1 MSLRNFR
8 PFLSSLPPRPSR
20 LALALLTALAV
31 SAASAQSEKPLRIV
45 VPFAAGGSQ
54 DVIARYLASKISVK
68 LGVPVIVDNKAGAGG
83 IVAAD
88 HVAKA
93 TDGATVLLATGGA
106 ITVAPHLQTRLP
118 YDPRRD
124 LLPLTLVADTPM
136 TLAVRSDSPYR
147 TMAALLKDAK
157 ARPGQLSY
165 ASTGNGSVSH
175 LTGALLDQAAGVDI
189 LHVPYRGAAPALT
202 DLLGGQVT
210 MIITSAASID
220 PMVESGKARVLGT
233 FSRSKLE
240 GLGNPPTMNQ
250 ASGLRDMDVP
260 VWIGVMVPSKV
271 PLERADKVA
280 AAVMEACQ
288 LPETREQFARIGAVT
303 TCAGRAEF
311 EKVVAQDDARWAR
324 VVKLGGIRVE

>member
-1 MSLRNFR
+1 MLFR
-8 PFLSSLPPRPSR
+8 LPKIT
-20 LALALLTALAV
+20 LALLAGLVVT
-31 SAASAQSEKPLRIV
+31 AASAQSERPLRIV

-54 DVIARYLASKISVK
+54 DVMARYLGSKLTVK

-88 HVAKA
+88 YVAKSS
-93 TDGATVLLATGGA
+93 DGATVLLATGGA
-106 ITVAPHLQTRLP
+106 ITVAPHIQAKLP

-147 TMAALLKDAK
+147 TMADLLKDAK
-157 ARPGQLSY
+157 ARPGALSY

-220 PMVESGKARVLGT
+220 PMVENGKARVLGT
-233 FSRSKLE
+233 FSKNRLE
-240 GLGNPPTMNQ
+240 GLGQPPTMNA
-250 ASGLRDMDVP
+250 ASGLKDMDVP
-260 VWIGVMVPSKV
+260 VWIGVMAPSRV
-271 PLERADKVA
+271 PLEHADKIA
-280 AAVMEACQ
+280 AALMEACQ

-303 TCAGRAEF
+303 TCGGKAEF
-311 EKVVAQDDARWAR
+311 EKVLTQDDARWAR
-324 VVKLGGIRVE
+324 VVKLGGIKVD

>member
-1 MSLRNFR
+1 MSFR
-8 PFLSSLPPRPSR
+8 LPQ
-20 LALALLTALAV
+20 LTFALLAGLVVT
-31 SAASAQSEKPLRIV
+31 AASAQAEKPLRII

-54 DVIARYLASKISVK
+54 DVIARYLGSKLSAK

-88 HVAKA
+88 YVSKSN
-93 TDGATVLLATGGA
+93 DGATVLLATGGA
-106 ITVAPHLQTRLP
+106 ITVAPHIQSKLP

-147 TMAALLKDAK
+147 NMAELLKDAK

-175 LTGALLDQAAGVDI
+175 LTGALLDQAAGVEI

-233 FSRSKLE
+233 FSRTRLD
-240 GLGNPPTMNQ
+240 GLGNPPTMNA
-250 ASGLRDMDVP
+250 ASGLKDMDVP
-260 VWIGVMVPSKV
+260 VWIGVMVPARV
-271 PLERADKVA
+271 PLEHADKIA
-280 AAVMEACQ
+280 AALMEACQ
-288 LPETREQFARIGAVT
+288 LPETREQFAKIGAVT
-303 TCAGRAEF
+303 TCGGKAEF
-311 EKVVAQDDARWAR
+311 EKVVAQDDARWGR
-324 VVKLGGIRVE
+324 VVKLGGIKVD